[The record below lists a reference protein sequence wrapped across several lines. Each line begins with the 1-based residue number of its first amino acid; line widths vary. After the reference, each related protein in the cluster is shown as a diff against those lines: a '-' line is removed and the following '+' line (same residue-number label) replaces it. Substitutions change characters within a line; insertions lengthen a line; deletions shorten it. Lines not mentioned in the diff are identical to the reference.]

1 MTQFTAEQLIQMANG
16 GSTLFG
22 AQLVPEAARLP
33 AVASQDVQS
42 GAQQQAQPAAT
53 GIYTPQDLAHMQ
65 AGTNS
70 PVYSI
75 DYNAPVPQVR
85 QQIARLPEAMR
96 EDALRLWA
104 NHYVAQEAQS
114 STGIDDRVRAASR
127 GTLVGSF
134 LDEANAATQGALH
147 AISGGYVGAPYD
159 ETLAYNRA
167 RDRRFDRTNPGE
179 SAALQIGGGI
189 ASALATRILPAP
201 LTLGQSV
208 GRGVAYGAGA
218 GALHGFGNGEG
229 GFGNRVDNALSGAGY
244 GAAFGLAAPLA
255 VAGATRGIGAI
266 RDAVSPTIARYRQ
279 GPDAA
284 AEMILA
290 RQMERGGTSPA
301 QIRLDLQ
308 NGQNAA
314 VMHGGGASASRAP
327 LPESI
332 ADTSDPMRRLTGA
345 IYRAGGE
352 AGDFTRNAIEGRQ
365 RGPRNPY
372 APQAGE
378 PAGQAAN
385 VLDTIERSLQIRS
398 QESAQRVQ
406 ARIQQEMRAEGNRLY
421 EAAQANQS
429 PFNLQNVLTGFSL
442 RMADY
447 PPPFA
452 SRMQRALNLFT
463 EARPNGAR
471 FPVNRLERYDPAKR
485 ALDDMIDAAERG
497 GQRNLM
503 RELTRL
509 KNELDEAVFGI
520 TYTNGVA
527 GPITQNQAYRQARDA
542 WGNRARDL
550 EAIDMGRRA
559 LRENSDVSIAA
570 FNDLTPRQQQLFRV
584 GFLEDARN
592 TLGPRRSGDDATRS
606 FTTLR
611 AQELMSA
618 IIPRPAG
625 ANAVFA
631 NRPARFGEVMQR
643 QNRMTQTR
651 NQVLGNSATAQRIQD
666 DAALAGDTLST
677 MYNRFRQSPSLMNLG
692 FEAVA
697 TVIQRVFAYRQD
709 VALAMARRLLTTDRR
724 EQNRI
729 LQAIAARSRDREGLA
744 NFAQMLDRLAI
755 ATGMSASAPATG
767 AR

>member
-1 MTQFTAEQLIQMANG
+1 MSQFTAEQLAQMAAG
-16 GSTLFG
+16 GNTLFG

-33 AVASQDVQS
+33 AVASQDAQS

-65 AGTNS
+65 AGTNA
-70 PVYSI
+70 PVYAI
-75 DYNAPVPQVR
+75 DYTAPVSQVR

-104 NHYVAQEAQS
+104 NHYVAQEAQG
-114 STGIDDRVRAASR
+114 STGIDDRIRAVSR
-127 GTLVGSF
+127 GTLIGSF

-147 AISGGYVGAPYD
+147 AVSGGYAGTPYD
-159 ETLAYNRA
+159 EALAYNRA

-179 SAALQIGGGI
+179 STLLQIGGGV
-189 ASALATRILPAP
+189 ASAVPVLSAPATV
-201 LTLGQSV
+201 GQAV
-208 GRGVAYGAGA
+208 GRGIAYGTGA
-218 GALHGFGNGEG
+218 GALHGFGDGEG
-229 GFGNRVDNALSGAGY
+229 GFGNRVDNALTGAGY

-266 RDAVSPTIARYRQ
+266 RDAISPTIARYRQ

-284 AEMILA
+284 AEQVLA
-290 RQMERGGTSPA
+290 QQMARGGTSPA
-301 QIRLDLQ
+301 QVRLDLQ
-308 NGQNAA
+308 QGQNAA

-327 LPESI
+327 LPEAI
-332 ADTSDPMRRLTGA
+332 ADTSDAMRRLTGS

-352 AGDFTRNAIEGRQ
+352 AGDFTRAAIEGRQ

-406 ARIQQEMRAEGNRLY
+406 ARIQHEMRAEGNRLY
-421 EAAQANQS
+421 EAARDNQS
-429 PFNLQNVLTGFSL
+429 PFDLQNVLTGFSL

-527 GPITQNQAYRQARDA
+527 GPITQNAAYRAARDA

-631 NRPARFGEVMQR
+631 NRPARFGEMMQR

-651 NQVLGNSATAQRIQD
+651 NEALGNSKTAQRVQD

-709 VALAMARRLLTTDRR
+709 VALAMARRLLTTDR
-724 EQNRI
+724 EQQNQI
-729 LQAIAARSRDREGLA
+729 LRAIAARSRDREGLA
-744 NFAQMLDRLAI
+744 TFAQFLDRMAI
-755 ATGMSASAPATG
+755 ATGMSAAGAATG